1 MAKTQS
7 IIIKIAFAMVNI
19 AVFSLLLFLLV
30 NQFLIPEIFLALLLV
45 QLLVSGFF
53 FARYLLYK
61 KFKKL
66 ALSLKF
72 RLVTTGFLE
81 QARFEGMYKK
91 NWWQIHFASR
101 PYGKYWG
108 MPRTYIKLQYKD
120 KKKFDNKMLKKYE
133 NHQINGLKIDSL
145 EHVKRP
151 YKNYLLMKLT
161 WFVFNK
167 DKLQKLMDRLLKI
180 SEESRIKKRKS

>member
-7 IIIKIAFAMVNI
+7 VIIKIVYVLGNLTI
-19 AVFSLLLFLLV
+19 FSVLLLLLV
-30 NQFLIPEIFLALLLV
+30 NNIVLPEIFLALVLV

-53 FARYLLYK
+53 FTRYLMYK
-61 KFKKL
+61 SCNKL

-101 PYGKYWG
+101 PYGEYWG
-108 MPRTYIKLQYKD
+108 MPRTYIKLQYKE
-120 KKKFDNKMLKKYE
+120 KKKFDNKILKKYT
-133 NHQINGLKIDSL
+133 NNQFNGLKIDSI
-145 EHVKRP
+145 EHVVRP

-167 DKLQKLMDRLLKI
+167 EKLQKLMDFLIKI
-180 SEESRIKKRKS
+180 SRESQLKKRKS

>member
-7 IIIKIAFAMVNI
+7 VIIKIVFVLVNLVI
-19 AVFSLLLFLLV
+19 FSMLLLLLV
-30 NQFLIPEIFLALLLV
+30 NNIIFAEIFLALVLV
-45 QLLVSGFF
+45 QLLVSGFLF
-53 FARYLLYK
+53 VRYLMYK
-61 KFKKL
+61 SCNKL
-66 ALSLKF
+66 ALNLKF

-101 PYGKYWG
+101 PYGEYWG
-108 MPRTYIKLQYKD
+108 MPRTYIKLQYKE
-120 KKKFDNKMLKKYE
+120 KKKFDNNVLNKYM
-133 NHQINGLKIDSL
+133 NYQFHGLKIDSV
-145 EHVKRP
+145 EHVVRP

-167 DKLQKLMDRLLKI
+167 EKLQKLMDLLIKI
-180 SEESRIKKRKS
+180 SKESDIKKRKS

>member
-7 IIIKIAFAMVNI
+7 VIIKIVFIIVNLAI
-19 AVFSLLLFLLV
+19 FSMLLLLLINNIV
-30 NQFLIPEIFLALLLV
+30 LLEIFLALVLV

-53 FARYLLYK
+53 FARYLMYK
-61 KFKKL
+61 SCNKL
-66 ALSLKF
+66 ALNLKF

-101 PYGKYWG
+101 PYGEYWG

-120 KKKFDNKMLKKYE
+120 KKKFDNKILRKYIK
-133 NHQINGLKIDSL
+133 HKYNGLKVDSV
-145 EHVKRP
+145 EHIVRP

-167 DKLQKLMDRLLKI
+167 EKLHELMDLLLKI
-180 SEESRIKKRKS
+180 SKEAEIKKRKS

>member
-1 MAKTQS
+1 MAKKQS
-7 IIIKIAFAMVNI
+7 LVIKIAFALINMAI
-19 AVFSLLLFLLV
+19 FSMFLLL
-30 NQFLIPEIFLALLLV
+30 LINNIIFPEIFLALVLV

-53 FARYLLYK
+53 FARYLMYK
-61 KFKKL
+61 NCKKL

-72 RLVTTGFLE
+72 RLFTTGFLE

-120 KKKFDNKMLKKYE
+120 KKKFDNKILKKYV
-133 NHQINGLKIDSL
+133 NHKYNGLKIDSV
-145 EHVKRP
+145 EHVVRP

-161 WFVFNK
+161 WFVFSK
-167 DKLQKLMDRLLKI
+167 EKLQKLMDFLIKI
-180 SEESRIKKRKS
+180 SRESQLKKRKP